1 MSRTGLRSFG
11 AACVCALLSP
21 LFAQEAP
28 KLPVK
33 RVYLYKNGVGY
44 FEHVGQVKDD
54 QQVTVRFTSGQL
66 DDVLK
71 SLTVLDLGNGR
82 ITGITYGS
90 SAPRERQLGDLRLP
104 VGDGTNLSNFLGALR
119 GARMEVRSG
128 TFVITG
134 RLLSIERKT
143 RISGGATLEVDFLT
157 LITDTGEVRTSELTP
172 QFSVKLLDR
181 GLTGQVD
188 RYLDILASD
197 RDAGLRQ
204 MVIAT
209 SGSGDRSLFVS
220 YISEVPVWKSTY
232 RLVLSSKRP
241 PLLQGWAI
249 VDNTVGEDWEKVEL
263 ALVAGAPQSFL
274 QNLSKPYFARRPVVG
289 LPEAMA
295 VTPQTYQATLH
306 SGPPQIAGVITDPSG
321 AVVAGATV
329 KALDEVGQVIAEAVS
344 DGSGRYQL
352 SGLPPGPVRVT
363 ASMTG
368 FHSTGARLNLAS
380 EADRVAQDFR
390 LDVGESAERV
400 DVTAASPRLQADASL
415 AGRARGSRRSLPPPP
430 KPSPAPAPLK
440 LDVEDAR
447 LRTQAAAASQSLG
460 DLFEYKLKEP
470 ITIRKNQSALVP
482 IVQSGV
488 IAEKVSVWNES
499 SGISRPMRALWLT
512 NSSGLTLDSG
522 TFSVLEDEA
531 FAGEGLIDSL
541 RPNEKRLI
549 SYAVDLALNVNANTR
564 SEHDRVTRV
573 VIADGVMTQHMELRE
588 KKTYTF
594 RNEDSTARS
603 VLVEHP
609 IRSGF
614 RLRPG
619 LEPAETTA
627 RYHRLRLQVKPKDTA
642 SLVVEETRPVESTIQ
657 ISQITEDRI
666 ELYLRQ
672 KSVPAEAVA
681 AFRKIL
687 ALQSAANDLSDRLD
701 EMDERR
707 EDIFKDQERLRENLK
722 SLKGTPE
729 EKALTQRYTQQ
740 LNEQETKLQS
750 LQKESEVLRKRRE
763 EAEAEVKKAIQALA
777 LDARL

>member
-1 MSRTGLRSFG
+1 MC
-11 AACVCALLSP
+11 ACAPIALL
-21 LFAQEAP
+21 LAQEAP

-44 FEHVGQVKDD
+44 FEHLGQVKDD

-90 SAPRERQLGDLRLP
+90 TAPRERQLGDLRLP
-104 VGDGTNLSNFLGALR
+104 AGDGANLSNFLGALR

-143 RISGGATLEVDFLT
+143 RISGGTTLEVDFLT

-181 GLTGQVD
+181 SLTGQVD

-209 SGSGDRSLFVS
+209 SGSGDRPLFVS

-232 RLVLSSKRP
+232 RLVLSSKRQ

-249 VDNTVGEDWEKVEL
+249 VDNTVGEDWDKVEL

-274 QNLSKPYFARRPVVG
+274 QNLSKPYFARRPVVA

-295 VTPQTYQATLH
+295 VSPQTYQATLH

-329 KALDEVGQVIAEAVS
+329 KALDEAGQVIAEAVS

-363 ASMTG
+363 ASMSG
-368 FHSTGARLNLAS
+368 FSSTGVRLNLAS
-380 EADRVAQDFR
+380 EADRLAQNFR
-390 LDVGESAERV
+390 MDVGQTAETV
-400 DVTAASPRLQADASL
+400 EVTAATPRIQTVDASV
-415 AGRARGSRRSLPPPP
+415 AGRARGSRRSPPLQAAL
-430 KPSPAPAPLK
+430 APAAAPRM
-440 LDVEDAR
+440 DVVNDAR

-488 IAEKVSVWNES
+488 VAEKVALWNES

-522 TFSVLEDEA
+522 TFSVLEDDA
-531 FAGEGLIDSL
+531 FAGEGLIDSM

-549 SYAVDLALNVNANTR
+549 SYAVDLAVNVNANTKLER
-564 SEHDRVTRV
+564 DRVTRV
-573 VIADGVMTQHMELRE
+573 VIAAGVMTQHLEVRE

-594 RNEDSTARS
+594 RNEDSTPRA

-609 IRSGF
+609 IRGGF
-614 RLRPG
+614 RLQPG

-627 RYHRLRLQVKPKDTA
+627 AYYRFRLPVKPKETA
-642 SLVVEETRPVESTIQ
+642 SLVVEEARPVESAIQ
-657 ISQITEDRI
+657 ISEITEDHI
-666 ELYLRQ
+666 ELYMRQ
-672 KSVPAEAVA
+672 KSIPEEAVA
-681 AFRKIL
+681 AFRRIL
-687 ALQSAANDLSDRLD
+687 ALQSAASELAEQVEEL
-701 EMDERR
+701 EERR
-707 EDIFKDQERLRENLK
+707 EEIFKDQERVRENLK

-740 LNEQETKLQS
+740 MNEQESKLQA
-750 LQKESEVLRKRRE
+750 LREETEALRKRRE
-763 EAEAEVKKAIQALA
+763 AAENEVTKATQALA
-777 LDARL
+777 LDVRL

>member
-1 MSRTGLRSFG
+1 MC
-11 AACVCALLSP
+11 ACAPIAL

-44 FEHVGQVKDD
+44 FEHLGQVKDD

-90 SAPRERQLGDLRLP
+90 TAPRERQLGDLRLP
-104 VGDGTNLSNFLGALR
+104 AGDGANLSNFLGALR

-143 RISGGATLEVDFLT
+143 RISGGTTLEVDFLT
-157 LITDTGEVRTSELTP
+157 LITDSGEVRTSELTP

-188 RYLDILASD
+188 RYLDVLASD

-209 SGSGDRSLFVS
+209 SGSGDRPLFVS

-232 RLVLSSKRP
+232 RLVLSSKRQ

-249 VDNTVGEDWEKVEL
+249 VDNTVGEDWDKVEL

-274 QNLSKPYFARRPVVG
+274 QNLSKPYFTRRPVVG

-306 SGPPQIAGVITDPSG
+306 QGPPQIAGVITDPSG
-321 AVVAGATV
+321 AAVAGASV
-329 KALDEVGQVIAEAVS
+329 RALDESGQVIADAVS

-363 ASMTG
+363 ASMSG
-368 FHSTGARLNLAS
+368 FSSTGVRLNLAS
-380 EADRVAQDFR
+380 EADRLAQDFR
-390 LDVGESAERV
+390 MEIGRTGETVEV
-400 DVTAASPRLQADASL
+400 NAAVSRIQTDAS
-415 AGRARGSRRSLPPPP
+415 AVGRARGNRRPPALPFLA
-430 KPSPAPAPLK
+430 SPAPAPIRADA
-440 LDVEDAR
+440 LDDAR

-488 IAEKVSVWNES
+488 IAEKVSLWNEA

-531 FAGEGLIDSL
+531 FAGEGLIDSM

-549 SYAVDLALNVNANTR
+549 SYAVDLALNVNANTK
-564 SEHDRVTRV
+564 SERDRVTRV
-573 VIADGVMTQHMELRE
+573 VIADGVMTQHLEVRE

-594 RNEDSTARS
+594 RNEDSTART

-609 IRSGF
+609 IRGGF
-614 RLRPG
+614 RLQPG

-627 RYHRLRLQVKPKDTA
+627 GYYRFRLPVKSKETA
-642 SLVVEETRPVESTIQ
+642 SLVVEEARPVESAIQ
-657 ISQITEDRI
+657 ISEITEDRI
-666 ELYLRQ
+666 ELYVRQ
-672 KSVPAEAVA
+672 KSIPAEAVA
-681 AFRKIL
+681 AFRRIL
-687 ALQSAANDLSDRLD
+687 ALQSAASDLADQGEEL
-701 EMDERR
+701 EERR
-707 EDIFKDQERLRENLK
+707 EEIFKDQERVRENLK

-740 LNEQETKLQS
+740 MNEQESKLQA
-750 LQKESEVLRKRRE
+750 LREETETLRKRRE
-763 EAEAEVKKAIQALA
+763 AAEAEVKKAIQALA

>member
-1 MSRTGLRSFG
+1 MC
-11 AACVCALLSP
+11 ACAPIALL
-21 LFAQEAP
+21 LAQEAP

-44 FEHVGQVKDD
+44 FEHLGQVKDD

-90 SAPRERQLGDLRLP
+90 TAPRERQLGDLRLP
-104 VGDGTNLSNFLGALR
+104 AGDGANLSNFLGALR

-143 RISGGATLEVDFLT
+143 RISGGTTLEVDFLT

-181 GLTGQVD
+181 SLTGQVD

-209 SGSGDRSLFVS
+209 SGSGDRPLFVS

-232 RLVLSSKRP
+232 RLVLSSKRQ

-249 VDNTVGEDWEKVEL
+249 VDNTVGEDWDKVEL

-274 QNLSKPYFARRPVVG
+274 QNVSKPYFARRPVVA

-295 VTPQTYQATLH
+295 VSPQTYQATLH

-321 AVVAGATV
+321 ALVAGATV
-329 KALDEVGQVIAEAVS
+329 KALDEAGQVIAEAVS

-363 ASMTG
+363 ASMSG
-368 FHSTGARLNLAS
+368 FSSTGVRLNLAS
-380 EADRVAQDFR
+380 EADRLAQNFR
-390 LDVGESAERV
+390 MEIGRTAETV
-400 DVTAASPRLQADASL
+400 EVNAATSPIQMSRSTL
-415 AGRARGSRRSLPPPP
+415 GRRTTSRSLPPPQ
-430 KPSPAPAPLK
+430 SLPAPAPRM
-440 LDVEDAR
+440 DVVNDAR
-447 LRTQAAAASQSLG
+447 LRSQAAAASQSLG

-488 IAEKVSVWNES
+488 VAEKVALWNES

-522 TFSVLEDEA
+522 TFSVLEDDA
-531 FAGEGLIDSL
+531 FAGEGLIDSM

-549 SYAVDLALNVNANTR
+549 SYAVDLALNVNANTK
-564 SEHDRVTRV
+564 SERDRVTRV
-573 VIADGVMTQHMELRE
+573 VIADGVMTQHLEVRE

-594 RNEDSTARS
+594 RNEDSTPRA

-609 IRSGF
+609 IRGGF
-614 RLRPG
+614 RLQPG

-627 RYHRLRLQVKPKDTA
+627 AYYRFRLPVKSKETA
-642 SLVVEETRPVESTIQ
+642 SLVVEEARPVESAIQ
-657 ISQITEDRI
+657 ISEITEDHI
-666 ELYLRQ
+666 ELYMRQ
-672 KSVPAEAVA
+672 KSIPEEAVA
-681 AFRKIL
+681 AFRRIL
-687 ALQSAANDLSDRLD
+687 ALQSAASDLAERVEEL
-701 EMDERR
+701 EERR
-707 EDIFKDQERLRENLK
+707 EEIFKDQERVRENLK

-740 LNEQETKLQS
+740 MNEQESKLQA
-750 LQKESEVLRKRRE
+750 LREETEALRKRRE
-763 EAEAEVKKAIQALA
+763 AAENEVTKATQALA
-777 LDARL
+777 LDVRL